1 MHNAVLWYLCKWSIG
16 KLYKVNLKINC
27 INITVAITTGENLL
41 NKERE
46 SRYVKKQTLEILN
59 Y

>member
-1 MHNAVLWYLCKWSIG
+1 MHNAVLWYLWKWSIG
-16 KLYKVNLKINC
+16 KLNKVNLKINC